1 MKNIK
6 RVLCLVLTLLM
17 VASTVS
23 VFAAFSDVP
32 TTASYEKA
40 VSALSQLGIIKGY
53 DDGTFKPDNDVTRA
67 EFTAMLMRT
76 MGAGS
81 IGSSSSS

>member
-32 TTASYEKA
+32 TTASYE
-40 VSALSQLGIIKGY
+40 
-53 DDGTFKPDNDVTRA
+53 
-67 EFTAMLMRT
+67 
-76 MGAGS
+76 
-81 IGSSSSS
+81 